1 MMESPRDGWWCRSHL
16 KTVKMVNFMLPYFAT
31 IEERKVETPFP
42 LLTQTTRYQGGSLA
56 PVSLVERTSPA
67 PGVHRSDIPSQ
78 APPGLAFPSRS
89 QPISPSPIPEL
100 RLSSVMRTALGC
112 CPRARECLLG
122 MNPSRGRWAS
132 HCPGRRPS
140 LGQGVLFPNSSAVL
154 KTQKP
159 NLTLTQHHHLTLD
172 HVRVQRLWQ
181 QHSLQQLPSAPGTS
195 REQAL

>member
-1 MMESPRDGWWCRSHL
+1 
-16 KTVKMVNFMLPYFAT
+16 MLPYFAT

-42 LLTQTTRYQGGSLA
+42 LLTQTTRYQGGRLA
-56 PVSLVERTSPA
+56 PFSLGERTRPA
-67 PGVHRSDIPSQ
+67 PGVHGSDVPSQ
-78 APPGLAFPSRS
+78 APPGLGFLSRP

-112 CPRARECLLG
+112 CPGAHELLLG
-122 MNPSRGRWAS
+122 MNPSRGRWAT

-140 LGQGVLFPNSSAVL
+140 LGQGVLFSNSSAVL

-159 NLTLTQHHHLTLD
+159 DLTLVQHHHLTTD
-172 HVRVQRLWQ
+172 RVRVQRLWQ
-181 QHSLQQLPSAPGTS
+181 QQSLQQLPSAPGTD